1 MSYKKATC
9 GDCRITIETDMPVNI
24 LRCTKCDKVIYR
36 AERKQSPDEGENNK
50 TEEKGKPKAK
60 KNTKLKKK

>member
-1 MSYKKATC
+1 M
-9 GDCRITIETDMPVNI
+9 ITIETDMPVNI

-50 TEEKGKPKAK
+50 TEEKGKPEAK
-60 KNTKLKKK
+60 KSTKLKKK

>member
-36 AERKQSPDEGENNK
+36 AERKQPTDEGENNK
-50 TEEKGKPKAK
+50 TEEKGKPKSK